1 MNWKLTP
8 LILLSIL
15 SITGCSYIVPQFPKD
30 YPLIPDTVNFDS
42 NTKHQAFTFAV
53 TAERRF
59 VIFTPDKDTGGV
71 RVCAEPSPDVAQAT
85 SSLEQLGVGAQLG
98 AIQGAEN
105 AAAAIN
111 NLSYY
116 ATAQLLLT
124 QRSQGLQFYR
134 DGMYYYCQMYS
145 QGDIKWS
152 EYQAKEKELREIAAH
167 LIEQQLQHLPDLKSL
182 ASPST
187 ITPQAPTGAPPAA
200 PLPEKKP
207 DAAKPA
213 PG

>member
-1 MNWKLTP
+1 MDSKLNL
-8 LILLSIL
+8 LILLSTL
-15 SITGCSYIVPQFPKD
+15 GVASCSYFGPHFPKD
-30 YPLIPDTVNFDS
+30 YPMLPDQVNFDS
-42 NTKHQAFTFAV
+42 GTNHEAFVFAV

-59 VIFTPDKDTGGV
+59 VVFTPDKRHGGV

-85 SSLEQLGVGAQLG
+85 SSLEQLGIGAQLG
-98 AIQGAEN
+98 AVQGAEN

-134 DGMYYYCQMYS
+134 DGMYYFCQMYS
-145 QGDIKWS
+145 QGDIELP
-152 EYQAKEKELREIAAH
+152 EYQAKEKELREMAAR

-182 ASPST
+182 APPAP

-213 PG
+213 TS